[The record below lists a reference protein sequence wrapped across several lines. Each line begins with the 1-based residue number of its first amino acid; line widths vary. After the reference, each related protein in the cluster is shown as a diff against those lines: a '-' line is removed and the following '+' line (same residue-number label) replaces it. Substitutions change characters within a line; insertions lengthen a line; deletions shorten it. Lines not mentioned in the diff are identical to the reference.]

1 MKYIYAILIFI
12 GLSSSA
18 FAEGQNTRWILLNSI
33 VWLPSKPPIV
43 QITQEAST
51 GHNGYVMHPK
61 KETFETESDCYT
73 ALKDVALAKNKKEK
87 NISSGHLYKIE
98 IIDDIKIRAS
108 FSNDIGTDDLHCIE
122 ITLSR

>member
-1 MKYIYAILIFI
+1 MKYISTFLIFI

-18 FAEGQNTRWILLNSI
+18 FAEAQNTRWILLNSI
-33 VWLPSKPPIV
+33 VLLPSKPPIV
-43 QITQEAST
+43 QITQEASS
-51 GHNGYVMHPK
+51 GYNGYVMYPK

-87 NISSGHLYKIE
+87 NISRGRLYKIE
-98 IIDDIKIRAS
+98 ILDDIKIRAN
-108 FSNDIGTDDLHCIE
+108 FSTDNITYDLHCIE